1 MDYKKCYLYLLI
13 CLYSGISLGQVKAD
27 IQSEMLNSIP
37 REKAFIE
44 INDEVLVAGEP
55 LYYKLFCLIQNDNTF
70 SKISKIA
77 YVELIDKE
85 YNKLFK
91 HKIKLEKGI
100 AYGDFFIPPNVN
112 TGNYKLVGYTQWMNN
127 NKTEQFFQKDIY
139 IINPFISS
147 TDRTKDPNL
156 ESNTSI
162 VDIKLRDELLPLIDI
177 ENSELNTD
185 SKIYE
190 PRSKAVLNLN
200 GVASNGSYVLSIRK
214 TNVLKYDSFVNKE
227 GSLLKDTIINTSR
240 EFCLPE
246 LRGEIIS
253 GQVFFKENNEVAV
266 DKTITLSIPDKNYIY
281 KNVLTDESGRFIFNL
296 RENYF
301 SEKCFLQVMDSN
313 PENFKIVLDDKS
325 FRYDKNL
332 VFNEIQLDVN
342 TEKWLR
348 AESVSNQVEN
358 AYNVVKLDSTVIK
371 MQPNSFFES
380 SSISYKLDDYAR
392 FPTVRETFVEV
403 VEGAAIRKKKD
414 KYSFKIYFYEGY
426 ENYPFADY
434 EPLVLFDGVLVQD
447 NQYLIDYDPYKID
460 EVNLVKGSYFYGPKI
475 FNGIIDIRT
484 KKTNVFSSNSQEFK
498 GLHYLELDLVQNKKI
513 YYSPNYGVNFGNQL
527 KRIPDYRRQLL
538 WQPNITLNGENEPIE
553 FYTSDVEG
561 IYEITLKGY
570 TNSGVYLTKKGYFEV
585 KNKSN

>member
-1 MDYKKCYLYLLI
+1 MKYKNYYLYVLI
-13 CLYSGISLGQVKAD
+13 CFNCAISFSQNKAGIQKEIEKL
-27 IQSEMLNSIP
+27 IP
-37 REKAFIE
+37 KEKTFIE
-44 INDEVLVAGEP
+44 INNEILVAGES
-55 LYYKLFCLIQNDNTF
+55 LYYKFFCLLQNDNTL
-70 SKISKIA
+70 SNISKIA
-77 YVELIDKE
+77 YVELIDNE
-85 YNKLFK
+85 HNKLFN

-100 AYGDFFIPPNVN
+100 AYGDFFIPPNVD

-147 TDRTKDPNL
+147 TYKTEDSYL
-156 ESNTSI
+156 ESNTSV
-162 VDIKLRDELLPLIDI
+162 VDIKLRNELLSQANL
-177 ENSELNTD
+177 ENNELNVD

-190 PRSKAVLNLN
+190 PRSKAVLDLN
-200 GVASNGSYVLSIRK
+200 GITSNGNYVLSIRK
-214 TNVLKYDSFVNKE
+214 TNVLKYDSFNNKE
-227 GSLLKDTIINTSR
+227 DDTIINKSK

-253 GQVFFKENNEVAV
+253 GQLFFKRDNEVAAR
-266 DKTITLSIPDKNYIY
+266 KTITLSIPDKNYIY
-281 KNVLTDESGRFIFNL
+281 KNVLTDESGKFIFNL
-296 RENYF
+296 HENYS
-301 SEKCFLQVMDSN
+301 SEKCFLQVIDAN

-325 FRYDKNL
+325 FKYEN
-332 VFNEIQLDVN
+332 QLKFSETRLDSN
-342 TEKWLR
+342 MSEWLR
-348 AESVSNQVEN
+348 QESVSNQVEN
-358 AYNVVKLDSTVIK
+358 AYNVVKLDSTVVK
-371 MQPNSFFES
+371 MQPNSFFKS

-484 KKTNVFSSNSQEFK
+484 KKTNVFSANSKEFK
-498 GLHYLELDLVQNKKI
+498 GLHYLQLDLFQNKKI
-513 YYSPNYGVNFGNQL
+513 YYSPNYGEDFGNQL

-538 WQPNITLNGENEPIE
+538 WQPNITLNGENKPIE

-561 IYEITLKGY
+561 VYEVTLKGY
-570 TNSGVYLTKKGYFEV
+570 TNSGVYLTRKGYFEV
-585 KNKSN
+585 KNKAN